1 MADPKWFDEDAYLAN
16 KLVQLQ
22 TIEPE
27 KGWTPDLLQAE
38 LAKYSATPY
47 QHFVAQGN
55 SENISPNS
63 YFNVAEYLKAK
74 ADQMNAMNDGQGYEG
89 KTDWTEAAVQA
100 EMAKYG
106 VSAWDHYNQV
116 GQYEGVNPSNALDT
130 SAYFEDKAE
139 LLNAAKWEGRT
150 DWTAADIQAIFKAA
164 GCSPLTDPDQNLA
177 SIPAVPAEEQV
188 STNYNPYTPST
199 PGTPG
204 ETYELTTAVD
214 TITGTVNDDTFNG
227 VASSLTKEATLNAG
241 DQLDGA
247 AGNDTL
253 NVTMNS
259 NFTGFTGDGKLV
271 NVESVNLTNAGTLA
285 RTFNAAN
292 ISGVETYTLNAETAA
307 INLSNLAA
315 AGITVNVK
323 DQASGATTIGF
334 TTDAVKGTS
343 DALTLGLKDVG
354 TVGEGS
360 AADKYVTPTVAGI
373 ENLTVKATGQNLVDL
388 SGVADAKSITVT
400 GAGTLDVNAVGS
412 KVTSF
417 DASAAT
423 GAVEA
428 DLGGSAALTAIKGG
442 AGDDAFA
449 VTKLAA
455 NATLEGGA
463 GDDTL
468 VLKGMSGT
476 LQPTMS
482 GFETV
487 QINGTNGATLTLS
500 AKNVQDLTGLELTG
514 VSTVTL
520 ANLDATDFTVTGL
533 GTGDATTTNA
543 TLTLAS
549 AVNNLTINT
558 EADEDKVE
566 AKTAEAVTL
575 NVTASAEA
583 ASATINVG
591 EYTATS
597 GTLTLS
603 KLSGDLQVNV
613 ASGLDKDGKETT
625 KFDGTVSANTAT
637 SLTVDADGTLGD
649 TTTTTAAAFNVA
661 KASSVTVDAANG
673 GAAKIQAAAATDVNI
688 TAGADMDLTDSDF
701 AKAETVTLTQN
712 AGALTG
718 GVAFDA
724 INTLTVSGEGTAEG
738 KASAITVG
746 NLDSATHGY
755 DINVTATGLA
765 GGFTFGAVKAGE
777 GDVTLDLTEVTGAVN
792 SGTVGGNNIT
802 VNAAQLG
809 TTNLGAI
816 TATGD
821 VTIDGMGIRGG
832 DATTAALDLGNISIA
847 KDHSATISFDGSSD
861 VTIGTIT
868 GTGTGTSVTLD
879 ASGYLGAIS
888 ATHDNAAVD
897 ATIGAITAETV
908 TIKGS
913 EIAANDFATAGHSIT
928 ADNLT
933 FTGGLGN
940 DKVNLTG
947 LTDATGQKA
956 ATINLNF
963 DSGSTGTD
971 TLTVTTND
979 GTGLTNITGT
989 VSENV
994 GLTFTLDAAST
1005 GIDISGLSYGDKST
1019 IDGSAATA
1027 AANITG
1033 GKGVDT
1039 IMAGKAGGTITGGK
1053 GADNITL
1060 GDGVDT
1066 VNVASGDSTTT
1077 AYDHITGFK
1086 ATTDGDILQLG
1097 STTAVWTGSAPEG
1110 WTVSSGVATYTVSGA
1125 TATLDE
1131 FISAFATSTTAGV
1144 VAFAVGTSA
1153 ATYATYVLNSDGT
1166 AGITDSD
1173 VLVELV
1179 GVTGVTA
1186 VSGTAGDNTIHIAA

>member
-1 MADPKWFDEDAYLAN
+1 M
-16 KLVQLQ
+16 
-22 TIEPE
+22 
-27 KGWTPDLLQAE
+27 
-38 LAKYSATPY
+38 
-47 QHFVAQGN
+47 
-55 SENISPNS
+55 
-63 YFNVAEYLKAK
+63 
-74 ADQMNAMNDGQGYEG
+74 
-89 KTDWTEAAVQA
+89 
-100 EMAKYG
+100 
-106 VSAWDHYNQV
+106 
-116 GQYEGVNPSNALDT
+116 
-130 SAYFEDKAE
+130 
-139 LLNAAKWEGRT
+139 
-150 DWTAADIQAIFKAA
+150 
-164 GCSPLTDPDQNLA
+164 
-177 SIPAVPAEEQV
+177 PAEEQV

-360 AADKYVTPTVAGI
+360 AADKYVTPTVTGI

-428 DLGGSAALTAIKGG
+428 DLDSSAALTAVKGG

-449 VTKLAA
+449 VAKLAA

-468 VLKGMSGT
+468 VLKDMSGT

-500 AKNVQDLTGLELTG
+500 AKNVQGLTGLELTG

-533 GTGDATTTNA
+533 GDGTGATVA
-543 TLTLAS
+543 SLTLAS

-575 NVTASAEA
+575 DVTASAEA

-625 KFDGTVSANTAT
+625 NFAGTVSADTAT
-637 SLTVDADGTLGD
+637 SLTVDADGTLG
-649 TTTTTAAAFNVA
+649 TAAAFNVA

-688 TAGADMDLTDSDF
+688 TAGAAMTLTNSDF

-712 AGALTG
+712 AGALTAAN
-718 GVAFDA
+718 VAFDA

-746 NLDSATHGY
+746 NLGSATHGY

-777 GDVTLDLTEVTGAVN
+777 GDVTLDLTEVTGNVN
-792 SGTVGGNNIT
+792 TTTAPTVDGNNIT

-809 TTNLGAI
+809 TTNLGDI

-821 VTIDGMGIRGG
+821 VTIDGMGILGG
-832 DATTAALDLGNISIA
+832 SAAIDALHLGNISIA
-847 KDHSATISFDGSSD
+847 KDHSAAISFDGSSD

-879 ASGYLGAIS
+879 ASGYLGAIT
-888 ATHDNAAVD
+888 AHVDAVD

-913 EIAANDFATAGHSIT
+913 EIAANDFATGGHSIT

-940 DKVNLTG
+940 DKVDLTG
-947 LTDATGQKA
+947 LTDATGTTTMNLSIDTGVGNDDDVTIT
-956 ATINLNF
+956 AT
-963 DSGSTGTD
+963 GATHMTGTIANAEE
-971 TLTVTTND
+971 VTITAGTAALD
-979 GTGLTNITGT
+979 MTGLTITG
-989 VSENV
+989 N
-994 GLTFTLDAAST
+994 
-1005 GIDISGLSYGDKST
+1005 
-1019 IDGSAATA
+1019 TA
-1027 AANITG
+1027 DDTTITG
-1033 GKGVDT
+1033 SDVIDT
-1039 IMAGKAGGTITGGK
+1039 LVAAVGGGTITGGK
-1053 GADNITL
+1053 EADNITL
-1060 GDGVDT
+1060 GADVDT
-1066 VNVASGDSTTT
+1066 VNVATAGDSTTT
-1077 AYDHITGFK
+1077 NYDHITGFA
-1086 ATTDGDILQLG
+1086 ATKTDGDILQLG

-1110 WTVSSGVATYTVSGA
+1110 WTVSNGVATFGSGA

-1144 VAFAVGTSA
+1144 VAFAVGSS
-1153 ATYATYVLNSDGT
+1153 ATYVLNSDGT
-1166 AGITDSD
+1166 TGITDSD

-1186 VSGTAGDNTIHIAA
+1186 VSETAGNNTIHIAA

>member
-360 AADKYVTPTVAGI
+360 AADKYVTPTVTGI

-428 DLGGSAALTAIKGG
+428 DLDSSAALTAVKGG

-449 VTKLAA
+449 VAKLAA

-468 VLKGMSGT
+468 VLKDMSGT

-487 QINGTNGATLTLS
+487 QINGTNGDTLTLS

-533 GTGDATTTNA
+533 GTGDATTTKA

-625 KFDGTVSANTAT
+625 KFDGTVSADTAT

-649 TTTTTAAAFNVA
+649 TTTAAAFNVA

-688 TAGADMDLTDSDF
+688 TAGAAMDLAGSDF

-712 AGALTG
+712 AGALIG

-724 INTLTVSGEGTAEG
+724 INTLTVSGGGTAEG
-738 KASAITVG
+738 KASAITVDQLG
-746 NLDSATHGY
+746 SDAHGY

-777 GDVTLDLTEVTGAVN
+777 GDVTLDLTEVTGNVN
-792 SGTVGGNNIT
+792 NTTTVGGNNIT

-809 TTNLGAI
+809 TTNLGDI

-821 VTIDGMGIRGG
+821 VTIDGMGILGG
-832 DATTAALDLGNISIA
+832 SAAIDALHLGDISIA

-861 VTIGTIT
+861 VTIGKIT

-879 ASGYLGAIS
+879 ASGYLGAIT
-888 ATHDNAAVD
+888 AHVDAVD
-897 ATIGAITAETV
+897 ATIGDITAETV

-913 EIAANDFATAGHSIT
+913 EIAANDFATVGHSIT

-940 DKVNLTG
+940 DKVDLTG
-947 LTDATGQKA
+947 LTDATGTTTTMNLSIDTGVGNDDDVTIT
-956 ATINLNF
+956 AT
-963 DSGSTGTD
+963 GATHMTGTIANAEEVAIIAGTAALD
-971 TLTVTTND
+971 M
-979 GTGLTNITGT
+979 TGLTITGNT
-989 VSENV
+989 ADDTTITGSDVIDTLVAAV
-994 GLTFTLDAAST
+994 G
-1005 GIDISGLSYGDKST
+1005 GGK
-1019 IDGSAATA
+1019 
-1027 AANITG
+1027 ITG
-1033 GKGVDT
+1033 GKE
-1039 IMAGKAGGTITGGK
+1039 
-1053 GADNITL
+1053 ADNITL
-1060 GDGVDT
+1060 GAGVDT
-1066 VNVASGDSTTT
+1066 VNVATAGDSTTT
-1077 AYDHITGFK
+1077 NYDHITGFA
-1086 ATTDGDILQLG
+1086 ATATGDILKLG
-1097 STTAVWTGSAPEG
+1097 STDIVTSFTG
-1110 WTVSSGVATYTVSGA
+1110 WTVNNGVAAKAGA
-1125 TATLDE
+1125 TLND
-1131 FISAFATSTTAGV
+1131 FINDFATSTTAGV
-1144 VAFAVGTSA
+1144 VAFEFDNN
-1153 ATYATYVLNSDGT
+1153 TYVLNSDGT

-1179 GVTGVTA
+1179 GVTDVTA
-1186 VSGTAGDNTIHIAA
+1186 VSGTAGGNTTIHIAA

>member
-22 TIEPE
+22 TIEPD
-27 KGWTPDLLQAE
+27 KGWTLDLLQAE

-89 KTDWTEAAVQA
+89 KTDWTEADVQA

-188 STNYNPYTPST
+188 TTSYNPYTPST

-271 NVESVNLTNAGTLA
+271 NVENVNLTNAGTLA

-360 AADKYVTPTVAGI
+360 AADKYVTPTVTGI

-423 GAVEA
+423 GSVEA
-428 DLGGSAALTAIKGG
+428 DLSGSAALTAIKGG

-463 GDDTL
+463 GDNTL
-468 VLKGMSGT
+468 VLKDMSGT

-487 QINGTNGATLTLS
+487 QINGTNSATLTLS

-514 VSTVTL
+514 TSNVTL

-533 GTGDATTTNA
+533 GDGAGTTNA
-543 TLTLAS
+543 SLTLAS

-566 AKTAEAVTL
+566 AKTAEAVKL
-575 NVTASAEA
+575 DVTASAEA

-591 EYTATS
+591 EYTTTS

-625 KFDGTVSANTAT
+625 SFAGTVSANTAT
-637 SLTVDADGTLGD
+637 SLTVDADGTL
-649 TTTTTAAAFNVA
+649 TNAAFNVA

-673 GAAKIQAAAATDVNI
+673 GAANIQAAAATDVNI
-688 TAGADMDLTDSDF
+688 TAGAAMDLTGSDF

-712 AGALTG
+712 AGALIG
-718 GVAFDA
+718 GVAFAA

-738 KASAITVG
+738 KESAITVG
-746 NLDSATHGY
+746 DLGSATHSY

-792 SGTVGGNNIT
+792 SGTVDGNNIT

-809 TTNLGAI
+809 TTKLGAI

-821 VTIDGMGIRGG
+821 VTIDGMGILG
-832 DATTAALDLGNISIA
+832 DSATAAALDLGDISIA

-861 VTIGTIT
+861 VTIGDI
-868 GTGTGTSVTLD
+868 TGTGTSVTLD
-879 ASGYLGAIS
+879 ASGYLGEINGS
-888 ATHDNAAVD
+888 TPGNAE
-897 ATIGAITAETV
+897 ATIGDITAETV

-913 EIAANDFATAGHSIT
+913 EIAANDFGTAGDIK

-933 FTGGLGN
+933 FTGGLGA

-947 LTDATGQKA
+947 LTDAATGTTTTMNLSIDTGVGADEVTITATGATHMTGTIANAETVTIAADTDAALDMTGLTITGNTA
-956 ATINLNF
+956 AT
-963 DSGSTGTD
+963 
-971 TLTVTTND
+971 
-979 GTGLTNITGT
+979 TNITG
-989 VSENV
+989 S
-994 GLTFTLDAAST
+994 S
-1005 GIDISGLSYGDKST
+1005 
-1019 IDGSAATA
+1019 
-1027 AANITG
+1027 
-1033 GKGVDT
+1033 GVDT
-1039 IMAGKAGGTITGGK
+1039 LVAAVGGGTITGGE
-1053 GADNITL
+1053 GDDNITL
-1060 GDGVDT
+1060 GAGVDT
-1066 VNVASGDSTTT
+1066 VVVASGDSTTT
-1077 AYDHITGFK
+1077 AYDHITGFAAM
-1086 ATTDGDILQLG
+1086 ATGGDILELG
-1097 STTAVWTGSAPEG
+1097 STAVWTTAPAG
-1110 WTVSSGVATYTVSGA
+1110 WAITNGVATKTGS
-1125 TATLDE
+1125 ATLTD
-1131 FISAFATSTTAGV
+1131 FISDFAESDTAGV
-1144 VAFAVGTSA
+1144 VAFAVDGN
-1153 ATYATYVLNSDGT
+1153 TYVLNSDGT
-1166 AGITDSD
+1166 ADTDDD

-1179 GVTGVTA
+1179 GVDNVTA
-1186 VSGTAGDNTIHIAA
+1186 VSTTAGDNTICIA

>member
-360 AADKYVTPTVAGI
+360 AADKYVTPTVTGI

-428 DLGGSAALTAIKGG
+428 DLDSSAALTAVKGG

-449 VTKLAA
+449 VAKLAA

-468 VLKGMSGT
+468 VLKDMSGT

-533 GTGDATTTNA
+533 GDGTGATVA
-543 TLTLAS
+543 SLTLAS

-575 NVTASAEA
+575 DVTASAEA

-625 KFDGTVSANTAT
+625 NFAGTVSADTAT
-637 SLTVDADGTLGD
+637 SLTVDADGTLG
-649 TTTTTAAAFNVA
+649 TAAAAAAFNVA

-688 TAGADMDLTDSDF
+688 TAGAAMDLTGSDF

-765 GGFTFGAVKAGE
+765 GGFTFGAVNAGE
-777 GDVTLDLTEVTGAVN
+777 GDVTLDLTEVTGNVN
-792 SGTVGGNNIT
+792 NTTTVGGNNIT

-809 TTNLGAI
+809 TTNLGDI

-821 VTIDGMGIRGG
+821 VTIDGMGILGG
-832 DATTAALDLGNISIA
+832 SAAIDALHLGDISIIA
-847 KDHSATISFDGSSD
+847 KDHSAAISFDGSSD

-888 ATHDNAAVD
+888 GAAHTPDVE
-897 ATIGAITAETV
+897 ATIGAIKAETV

-913 EIAANDFATAGHSIT
+913 EIAANSFETANNNDIT

-933 FTGGLGN
+933 FTGGLGA
-940 DKVNLTG
+940 DKVDLTG
-947 LTDATGQKA
+947 LTAAATGTTTMNLSIDTGVGADEVTITAKG
-956 ATINLNF
+956 ATHM
-963 DSGSTGTD
+963 TGTIANAE
-971 TLTVTTND
+971 TVTIAA
-979 GTGLTNITGT
+979 GTGAALDMTGLTITGNTADDTNITGS
-989 VSENV
+989 SE
-994 GLTFTLDAAST
+994 
-1005 GIDISGLSYGDKST
+1005 
-1019 IDGSAATA
+1019 
-1027 AANITG
+1027 
-1033 GKGVDT
+1033 VDT
-1039 IMAGKAGGTITGGK
+1039 LVAAVGGGTITGGK
-1053 GADNITL
+1053 EADNITL
-1060 GDGVDT
+1060 GAGVDT
-1066 VNVASGDSTTT
+1066 VNVATAGDSTTT
-1077 AYDHITGFK
+1077 NYDHITGF
-1086 ATTDGDILQLG
+1086 ATTATGDILQLG
-1097 STTAVWTGSAPEG
+1097 STSIATPAVTG
-1110 WTVSSGVATYTVSGA
+1110 WTVSNGVATIDSG
-1125 TATLDE
+1125 TATLTE
-1131 FISAFATSTTAGV
+1131 FISAFTTTTTGV
-1144 VAFAVGTSA
+1144 VAFEFDNN
-1153 ATYATYVLNSDGT
+1153 TYVLNSDGT

-1186 VSGTAGDNTIHIAA
+1186 VSTTAATNTIHIA

>member
-360 AADKYVTPTVAGI
+360 AADKYVTPTVTGI

-428 DLGGSAALTAIKGG
+428 DLDSSAALTAVKGG

-449 VTKLAA
+449 VAKLAA

-468 VLKGMSGT
+468 VLKDMSGT

-533 GTGDATTTNA
+533 GDGTGATVA
-543 TLTLAS
+543 SLTLAS

-575 NVTASAEA
+575 DVTASAEA

-625 KFDGTVSANTAT
+625 NFAGTVSADTAT
-637 SLTVDADGTLGD
+637 SLTVDADGTLG
-649 TTTTTAAAFNVA
+649 TAAAFNVA

-688 TAGADMDLTDSDF
+688 TAGAAMTLTNSDF

-712 AGALTG
+712 AGALTAAN
-718 GVAFDA
+718 VAFDA

-746 NLDSATHGY
+746 NLGSATHGY

-777 GDVTLDLTEVTGAVN
+777 GDVTLDLTEVTGNVN
-792 SGTVGGNNIT
+792 TPTTAPTVDGNNIT

-809 TTNLGAI
+809 TTNLGDI

-821 VTIDGMGIRGG
+821 VTIDGMGILGG
-832 DATTAALDLGNISIA
+832 SAAIDALHLGNISIA
-847 KDHSATISFDGSSD
+847 KDHSAAISFDGSSD

-879 ASGYLGAIS
+879 ASGYLGAIT
-888 ATHDNAAVD
+888 AHVDAVD

-913 EIAANDFATAGHSIT
+913 EIAANDFATVGHSIT

-940 DKVNLTG
+940 DKVDLTG
-947 LTDATGQKA
+947 LTDATGTTTTMNLSIDTGVGNDDDVTIT
-956 ATINLNF
+956 AT
-963 DSGSTGTD
+963 GATHMTGTIANAEE
-971 TLTVTTND
+971 VTITAGTAALD
-979 GTGLTNITGT
+979 MTGLTITGNT
-989 VSENV
+989 ADDTTITGSDVIDTLVAAV
-994 GLTFTLDAAST
+994 G
-1005 GIDISGLSYGDKST
+1005 GGK
-1019 IDGSAATA
+1019 
-1027 AANITG
+1027 ITG
-1033 GKGVDT
+1033 GKE
-1039 IMAGKAGGTITGGK
+1039 
-1053 GADNITL
+1053 ADNITL
-1060 GDGVDT
+1060 GAGVDT
-1066 VNVASGDSTTT
+1066 VNVATAGDSTTT
-1077 AYDHITGFK
+1077 NYDHITGFA
-1086 ATTDGDILQLG
+1086 ATATGDILKLG
-1097 STTAVWTGSAPEG
+1097 STSIAASVTG
-1110 WTVSSGVATYTVSGA
+1110 WTVNNGVAAKAGA
-1125 TATLDE
+1125 TLND
-1131 FISAFATSTTAGV
+1131 FINDFATSTTAGV
-1144 VAFAVGTSA
+1144 VAFEFDNN
-1153 ATYATYVLNSDGT
+1153 TYVLNSDGT

-1179 GVTGVTA
+1179 GVTDVTA

>member
-360 AADKYVTPTVAGI
+360 AADKYVTPTVTGI

-428 DLGGSAALTAIKGG
+428 DLDSSAALTAVKGG

-449 VTKLAA
+449 VAKLAA

-468 VLKGMSGT
+468 VLKDMSGT

-625 KFDGTVSANTAT
+625 NFAGTVSADTAT
-637 SLTVDADGTLGD
+637 SLTVDADGTLG
-649 TTTTTAAAFNVA
+649 TAAAFNVA

-688 TAGADMDLTDSDF
+688 TAGATMDLAGSDF

-712 AGALTG
+712 AGALTAASF
-718 GVAFDA
+718 AFAA

-746 NLDSATHGY
+746 SLGSAHGY

-765 GGFTFGAVKAGE
+765 GGFTFGAVNAGE
-777 GDVTLDLTEVTGAVN
+777 GDVTLDLTEVTGNVKTTTTTT
-792 SGTVGGNNIT
+792 TVGGNNIT

-809 TTNLGAI
+809 TTNLGDI

-821 VTIDGMGIRGG
+821 VTIDGMGILGG
-832 DATTAALDLGNISIA
+832 SAAIDALHLGNISIA
-847 KDHSATISFDGSSD
+847 KDHSAAISFDGSSD

-879 ASGYLGAIS
+879 ASGYLGAINGGIV
-888 ATHDNAAVD
+888 TNAE

-913 EIAANDFATAGHSIT
+913 EIAANDFGTAAGIT

-933 FTGGLGN
+933 FTGGL
-940 DKVNLTG
+940 DDDTVDLTG
-947 LTDATGQKA
+947 LTNATPTQA

-971 TLTVTTND
+971 TLKVTTSNSA
-979 GTGLTNITGT
+979 GLTNITGT

-994 GLTFTLDAAST
+994 GLTFALANAST
-1005 GIDISGLSYGDKST
+1005 GIDISGLSYGATSI
-1019 IDGSAATA
+1019 IDGTAATA
-1027 AANITG
+1027 AATITG

-1039 IMAGKAGGTITGGK
+1039 ITAGDNGGTITGGK
-1053 GADNITL
+1053 EADNITL
-1060 GDGVDT
+1060 GAGVDT
-1066 VNVASGDSTTT
+1066 VNVATAGDSTTT
-1077 AYDHITGFK
+1077 NYDHITDFE
-1086 ATTDGDILQLG
+1086 ATATGDILKLG
-1097 STTAVWTGSAPEG
+1097 STSIATSVTG
-1110 WTVSSGVATYTVSGA
+1110 WTVNNGVAAKVGA
-1125 TATLDE
+1125 TLND
-1131 FISAFATSTTAGV
+1131 FINDFATSTTAGV
-1144 VAFAVGTSA
+1144 VAFEFDNN
-1153 ATYATYVLNSDGT
+1153 TYVLNSDGT
-1166 AGITDSD
+1166 EGTTDD

-1179 GVTGVTA
+1179 GVTNVTA
-1186 VSGTAGDNTIHIAA
+1186 VSTTAAVDTIHIAA

>member
-360 AADKYVTPTVAGI
+360 AADKYVTPTVTGI

-423 GAVEA
+423 GSVEA

-487 QINGTNGATLTLS
+487 QINGTTGATLTLS

-514 VSTVTL
+514 MSNVTL

-533 GTGDATTTNA
+533 GDGDGTTNA
-543 TLTLAS
+543 FLTLAS

-566 AKTAEAVTL
+566 AKTAEAVKL

-591 EYTATS
+591 EYTTTS

-625 KFDGTVSANTAT
+625 SFDGTVSANTAT
-637 SLTVDADGTLGD
+637 SLTVDADGTLGA
-649 TTTTTAAAFNVA
+649 AAAFNVA
-661 KASSVTVDAANG
+661 KATSVTVDAANG
-673 GAAKIQAAAATDVNI
+673 GTASIQAAAAKDVNI
-688 TAGADMDLTDSDF
+688 TAGATMALTDSDF

-724 INTLTVSGEGTAEG
+724 INTLTVSGEGTAED

-746 NLDSATHGY
+746 QLGSDAHGY

-765 GGFTFGAVKAGE
+765 GGFTFGAVNAGE
-777 GDVTLDLTEVTGAVN
+777 GDVTLDLTEVTGNVKN
-792 SGTVGGNNIT
+792 TTTVDGNNIT

-809 TTNLGAI
+809 TTTLGDI

-821 VTIDGMGIRGG
+821 VTIDGMGILGG
-832 DATTAALDLGNISIA
+832 DATTAALDLGDISIA
-847 KDHSATISFDGSSD
+847 KDHSAAISFDGSSD
-861 VTIGTIT
+861 VTIGTI
-868 GTGTGTSVTLD
+868 GTGTSTDTAGTSVTLD

-888 ATHDNAAVD
+888 ATHIDDAVD

-913 EIAANDFATAGHSIT
+913 EIAANDFGTTGDIT

-933 FTGGLGN
+933 FTGGLGA
-940 DKVNLTG
+940 DKVDLTG
-947 LTDATGQKA
+947 LTNATPTQA

-971 TLTVTTND
+971 TLKVTTSNSA
-979 GTGLTNITGT
+979 GLTNITGT

-994 GLTFTLDAAST
+994 GLTFALADAST
-1005 GIDISGLSYGDKST
+1005 GIDISGLSYGATSI
-1019 IDGSAATA
+1019 IDGTDATA
-1027 AANITG
+1027 AATITG

-1039 IMAGKAGGTITGGK
+1039 ITVSANGGTITGGK
-1053 GADNITL
+1053 GADDITL
-1060 GDGVDT
+1060 GAGVDT
-1066 VNVASGDSTTT
+1066 VVVASGDSTTT
-1077 AYDHITGFK
+1077 AYDHIRDFS
-1086 ATTDGDILQLG
+1086 ATATSGDILKLG
-1097 STTAVWTGSAPEG
+1097 STDIVTSFTDWTIAD
-1110 WTVSSGVATYTVSGA
+1110 GVATKTDGA
-1125 TATLDE
+1125 TTLND
-1131 FISAFATSTTAGV
+1131 FINDFATSTTAGV
-1144 VAFAVGTSA
+1144 VAFEFEGS
-1153 ATYATYVLNSDGT
+1153 TYVLNSDGT
-1166 AGITDSD
+1166 AETDND

-1179 GVTGVTA
+1179 DVTGVKA
-1186 VSGTAGDNTIHIAA
+1186 VGIAPAADDTICIA

>member
-271 NVESVNLTNAGTLA
+271 NVESVNLTNAGTWA

-360 AADKYVTPTVAGI
+360 AADKYVTPTVTGI

-428 DLGGSAALTAIKGG
+428 DLDSSAALTAVKGG

-449 VTKLAA
+449 VAKLAA

-468 VLKGMSGT
+468 VLKNMSGT

-487 QINGTNGATLTLS
+487 QINGTNGDTLTLS

-533 GTGDATTTNA
+533 GTGDATTTKA

-597 GTLTLS
+597 GTLILS

-625 KFDGTVSANTAT
+625 NFAGTVSADTAT
-637 SLTVDADGTLGD
+637 SLTVDADGTLG
-649 TTTTTAAAFNVA
+649 TAAAFNVA

-688 TAGADMDLTDSDF
+688 TAGAVMSLTGSDF

-712 AGALTG
+712 AGALTAAN
-718 GVAFDA
+718 VAFDA

-746 NLDSATHGY
+746 QLGSDAHGY

-777 GDVTLDLTEVTGAVN
+777 GDVTLDLTEVTGNVN
-792 SGTVGGNNIT
+792 TTTVGGNNIT

-809 TTNLGAI
+809 TTTLNDI

-821 VTIDGMGIRGG
+821 VTIDGMGILGG
-832 DATTAALDLGNISIA
+832 SATAAALTLGNIAIA

-861 VTIGTIT
+861 VTIGDITIT

-879 ASGYLGAIS
+879 ASGYLGAINGS
-888 ATHDNAAVD
+888 TPANAEA
-897 ATIGAITAETV
+897 AIGAITAETV

-913 EIAANDFATAGHSIT
+913 EIAANDFGTNNIT

-933 FTGGLGN
+933 FTGGLGA
-940 DKVNLTG
+940 DKVALTG
-947 LTDATGQKA
+947 LTAAATGTTTMNLSIDTGVGADEVTITANDATHMTGTIANAETVTIAA
-956 ATINLNF
+956 ATDAAL
-963 DSGSTGTD
+963 DM
-971 TLTVTTND
+971 
-979 GTGLTNITGT
+979 TGLTITGNTAANTNITGSSVVDT
-989 VSENV
+989 LVAAV
-994 GLTFTLDAAST
+994 GG
-1005 GIDISGLSYGDKST
+1005 GI
-1019 IDGSAATA
+1019 
-1027 AANITG
+1027 ITG
-1033 GKGVDT
+1033 GE
-1039 IMAGKAGGTITGGK
+1039 

-1060 GDGVDT
+1060 GAGVDT
-1066 VNVASGDSTTT
+1066 VVVASGDSTTT
-1077 AYDHITGFK
+1077 AYDHIAAFEAK
-1086 ATTDGDILQLG
+1086 EAGDILKLG
-1097 STTAVWTGSAPEG
+1097 STTVWTAAPTG
-1110 WTVSSGVATYTVSGA
+1110 WTINNGVATNAS
-1125 TATLDE
+1125 ATLGD
-1131 FISAFATSTTAGV
+1131 FISDFAGSTTAGV
-1144 VAFAVGTSA
+1144 VAFAVGGN
-1153 ATYATYVLNSDGT
+1153 TYVLNSDSTTG
-1166 AGITDSD
+1166 TDSD

-1186 VSGTAGDNTIHIAA
+1186 VSTAAAANTICIA

>member
-360 AADKYVTPTVAGI
+360 AADKYVTPTVTGI

-428 DLGGSAALTAIKGG
+428 DLDSSAALTAVKGG

-449 VTKLAA
+449 VAKLAA

-468 VLKGMSGT
+468 VLKDMSGT

-533 GTGDATTTNA
+533 GDGTGATVA
-543 TLTLAS
+543 SLTLAS

-625 KFDGTVSANTAT
+625 KFDGTVSADTAT
-637 SLTVDADGTLGD
+637 SLTVDADGTLG
-649 TTTTTAAAFNVA
+649 TAAFNVA

-688 TAGADMDLTDSDF
+688 TAGAAMNLAGSDF

-712 AGALTG
+712 AGALIG
-718 GVAFDA
+718 GVAFYA

-738 KASAITVG
+738 KASAITVDQLG
-746 NLDSATHGY
+746 SDAHGY

-777 GDVTLDLTEVTGAVN
+777 GDVTLDLTEVTGNVN
-792 SGTVGGNNIT
+792 NTTTVGGNNIT

-809 TTNLGAI
+809 TTNLGDI

-821 VTIDGMGIRGG
+821 VTIDGMGILGG
-832 DATTAALDLGNISIA
+832 SATIDALHLKDISIA

-861 VTIGTIT
+861 VTIGKIT

-888 ATHDNAAVD
+888 SGSHNADVD
-897 ATIGAITAETV
+897 ATIDAITAETV

-913 EIAANDFATAGHSIT
+913 EIEANVFTTSSAIT

-933 FTGGLGN
+933 FTGGLGD

-994 GLTFTLDAAST
+994 GLTFKLDAAST

-1039 IMAGKAGGTITGGK
+1039 ITAGTMGGTITGGK
-1053 GADNITL
+1053 EADNITL
-1060 GDGVDT
+1060 GAGVDT
-1066 VNVASGDSTTT
+1066 VNVATAGDSTTT
-1077 AYDHITGFK
+1077 NYDHITGFA
-1086 ATTDGDILQLG
+1086 ATATGGDILKLG
-1097 STTAVWTGSAPEG
+1097 STSIAASVTDWVVSTG
-1110 WTVSSGVATYTVSGA
+1110 GVATKAGA
-1125 TATLDE
+1125 TLND
-1131 FISAFATSTTAGV
+1131 FINDFATSTTAGV
-1144 VAFAVGTSA
+1144 VAFAVGGN
-1153 ATYATYVLNSDGT
+1153 TYVLNSDGT
-1166 AGITDSD
+1166 EGTTDD
-1173 VLVELV
+1173 VLVELM

>member
-1 MADPKWFDEDAYLAN
+1 MYDQSHIRNFSIIAHIDHGKSTLADRLLELCDAVPEREMEN
-16 KLVQLQ
+16 QLLDNMDLERERGI
-22 TIEPE
+22 TI
-27 KGWTPDLLQAE
+27 KARAVRLL
-38 LAKYSATPY
+38 Y
-47 QHFVAQGN
+47 
-55 SENISPNS
+55 
-63 YFNVAEYLKAK
+63 K
-74 ADQMNAMNDGQGYEG
+74 ADD
-89 KTDWTEAAVQA
+89 
-100 EMAKYG
+100 
-106 VSAWDHYNQV
+106 
-116 GQYEGVNPSNALDT
+116 
-130 SAYFEDKAE
+130 
-139 LLNAAKWEGRT
+139 
-150 DWTAADIQAIFKAA
+150 
-164 GCSPLTDPDQNLA
+164 
-177 SIPAVPAEEQV
+177 
-188 STNYNPYTPST
+188 
-199 PGTPG
+199 G

-271 NVESVNLTNAGTLA
+271 NVESVNLTNAGTWA

-360 AADKYVTPTVAGI
+360 AADKYVTPTVTGI

-428 DLGGSAALTAIKGG
+428 DLDSSAALTAVKGG

-449 VTKLAA
+449 VAKLAA

-468 VLKGMSGT
+468 VLKNMSGT

-487 QINGTNGATLTLS
+487 QINGTNGDTLTLS

-533 GTGDATTTNA
+533 GTGDATTKA

-613 ASGLDKDGKETT
+613 ASGLDKDGERQYCHVP
-625 KFDGTVSANTAT
+625 DRGR
-637 SLTVDADGTLGD
+637 GRH
-649 TTTTTAAAFNVA
+649 
-661 KASSVTVDAANG
+661 
-673 GAAKIQAAAATDVNI
+673 
-688 TAGADMDLTDSDF
+688 AG
-701 AKAETVTLTQN
+701 
-712 AGALTG
+712 
-718 GVAFDA
+718 
-724 INTLTVSGEGTAEG
+724 
-738 KASAITVG
+738 
-746 NLDSATHGY
+746 
-755 DINVTATGLA
+755 
-765 GGFTFGAVKAGE
+765 
-777 GDVTLDLTEVTGAVN
+777 
-792 SGTVGGNNIT
+792 
-802 VNAAQLG
+802 
-809 TTNLGAI
+809 
-816 TATGD
+816 
-821 VTIDGMGIRGG
+821 
-832 DATTAALDLGNISIA
+832 
-847 KDHSATISFDGSSD
+847 
-861 VTIGTIT
+861 
-868 GTGTGTSVTLD
+868 
-879 ASGYLGAIS
+879 
-888 ATHDNAAVD
+888 
-897 ATIGAITAETV
+897 
-908 TIKGS
+908 
-913 EIAANDFATAGHSIT
+913 
-928 ADNLT
+928 
-933 FTGGLGN
+933 
-940 DKVNLTG
+940 
-947 LTDATGQKA
+947 
-956 ATINLNF
+956 
-963 DSGSTGTD
+963 
-971 TLTVTTND
+971 
-979 GTGLTNITGT
+979 
-989 VSENV
+989 
-994 GLTFTLDAAST
+994 
-1005 GIDISGLSYGDKST
+1005 
-1019 IDGSAATA
+1019 
-1027 AANITG
+1027 
-1033 GKGVDT
+1033 
-1039 IMAGKAGGTITGGK
+1039 
-1053 GADNITL
+1053 
-1060 GDGVDT
+1060 
-1066 VNVASGDSTTT
+1066 
-1077 AYDHITGFK
+1077 
-1086 ATTDGDILQLG
+1086 
-1097 STTAVWTGSAPEG
+1097 
-1110 WTVSSGVATYTVSGA
+1110 
-1125 TATLDE
+1125 
-1131 FISAFATSTTAGV
+1131 
-1144 VAFAVGTSA
+1144 
-1153 ATYATYVLNSDGT
+1153 
-1166 AGITDSD
+1166 
-1173 VLVELV
+1173 
-1179 GVTGVTA
+1179 
-1186 VSGTAGDNTIHIAA
+1186 

>member
-360 AADKYVTPTVAGI
+360 AADKYVTPTVTGI

-428 DLGGSAALTAIKGG
+428 DLDSSAALTAVKGG

-449 VTKLAA
+449 VAKLAA

-468 VLKGMSGT
+468 VLKDMSGT

-487 QINGTNGATLTLS
+487 QINGTNGDTLTLS

-533 GTGDATTTNA
+533 GTGDATTTKA

-625 KFDGTVSANTAT
+625 KFDGTVSADTAT

-649 TTTTTAAAFNVA
+649 TTTAAAFNVA

-688 TAGADMDLTDSDF
+688 TAGAAMDLAGSDF

-712 AGALTG
+712 AGALIG

-724 INTLTVSGEGTAEG
+724 INTLTVSGGGTAEG
-738 KASAITVG
+738 KASAITVDQLG
-746 NLDSATHGY
+746 SDAHGY

-777 GDVTLDLTEVTGAVN
+777 GDVTLDLTEVTGNVN
-792 SGTVGGNNIT
+792 NTTTVGGNNIT

-809 TTNLGAI
+809 TTNLGDI

-821 VTIDGMGIRGG
+821 VTIDGMGILGG
-832 DATTAALDLGNISIA
+832 SAAIDALHLGDISIA

-861 VTIGTIT
+861 VTIGKIT

-888 ATHDNAAVD
+888 DSHNADVD

-913 EIAANDFATAGHSIT
+913 EIEANVFTTSAIT

-933 FTGGLGN
+933 FTGGLGK
-940 DKVNLTG
+940 DTVDLKG
-947 LTDATGQKA
+947 LTTATEQKA

-994 GLTFTLDAAST
+994 GLTFKLDAAST

-1039 IMAGKAGGTITGGK
+1039 ITAGAKGGTITGGL

-1060 GDGVDT
+1060 GADVVDT
-1066 VNVASGDSTTT
+1066 VNVATAGDSTTT
-1077 AYDHITGFK
+1077 NYDHITAFEAKK
-1086 ATTDGDILQLG
+1086 AGDILQLG
-1097 STTAVWTGSAPEG
+1097 STDIVTSFTG
-1110 WTVSSGVATYTVSGA
+1110 WTVKDGVAAKTD
-1125 TATLDE
+1125 ATLND
-1131 FISAFATSTTAGV
+1131 FINDFATSTTAGV
-1144 VAFAVGTSA
+1144 VAFEFDKN
-1153 ATYATYVLNSDGT
+1153 TYVLNSDGT

-1186 VSGTAGDNTIHIAA
+1186 VSGTAGDDTIHIAA

>member
-188 STNYNPYTPST
+188 SNNYNPYTPST
-199 PGTPG
+199 PRTPG

-360 AADKYVTPTVAGI
+360 AADKYVTPTVTGI

-428 DLGGSAALTAIKGG
+428 DLDSSAALTAVKGG

-449 VTKLAA
+449 VAKLAA

-468 VLKGMSGT
+468 VLKDMSGT

-533 GTGDATTTNA
+533 GTGDATTTSA

-625 KFDGTVSANTAT
+625 KFDGTVSADTAT
-637 SLTVDADGTLGD
+637 SLTVDADGTLG
-649 TTTTTAAAFNVA
+649 TAAAFNVA

-688 TAGADMDLTDSDF
+688 TAGAAMTLTNSDF

-746 NLDSATHGY
+746 NLGSATHGY

-765 GGFTFGAVKAGE
+765 GGFTFGAVNAGE
-777 GDVTLDLTEVTGAVN
+777 GDVTLDLTEVTGNVN
-792 SGTVGGNNIT
+792 TTTVGGNNIT

-821 VTIDGMGIRGG
+821 VTIDGMGILGG
-832 DATTAALDLGNISIA
+832 DATTAALDLGDISIA

-861 VTIGTIT
+861 VTIGKITGT

-888 ATHDNAAVD
+888 ATHIDDAVD

-913 EIAANDFATAGHSIT
+913 EIAANDFTIT

-933 FTGGLGN
+933 FTGGLGD
-940 DKVNLTG
+940 DKVNLKG
-947 LTDATGQKA
+947 LTDATGTTTTMNLSIDTGVGNDDDVTIT
-956 ATINLNF
+956 AT
-963 DSGSTGTD
+963 GATHMTGTIANAEE
-971 TLTVTTND
+971 VTITAGTAALD
-979 GTGLTNITGT
+979 MTGLTITGNT
-989 VSENV
+989 ADDTTITGSSAVDTLVAAV
-994 GLTFTLDAAST
+994 G
-1005 GIDISGLSYGDKST
+1005 GGK
-1019 IDGSAATA
+1019 
-1027 AANITG
+1027 ITG
-1033 GKGVDT
+1033 G
-1039 IMAGKAGGTITGGK
+1039 AGD
-1053 GADNITL
+1053 DNITL
-1060 GDGVDT
+1060 GAGVDT
-1066 VNVASGDSTTT
+1066 VKVGPEATSGVDIIQNFTSGTDKLGFSDLKGTATFTTT
-1077 AYDHITGFK
+1077 AVIV
-1086 ATTDGDILQLG
+1086 
-1097 STTAVWTGSAPEG
+1097 TTATNLDAAKALA
-1110 WTVSSGVATYTVSGA
+1110 VAGDGATNSIISWFQFDGNTYVVADSTADGTYTEDTDA
-1125 TATLDE
+1125 T
-1131 FISAFATSTTAGV
+1131 V
-1144 VAFAVGTSA
+1144 K
-1153 ATYATYVLNSDGT
+1153 
-1166 AGITDSD
+1166 
-1173 VLVELV
+1173 LV
-1179 GVTGVTA
+1179 GLIDLSSCEVADFTA
-1186 VSGTAGDNTIHIAA
+1186 A

>member
-343 DALTLGLKDVG
+343 DSLTLGLKDVG

-360 AADKYVTPTVAGI
+360 AADKYVTPTVTGI

-428 DLGGSAALTAIKGG
+428 DLDSSAALTAVKGG

-449 VTKLAA
+449 VAKLAA

-468 VLKGMSGT
+468 VLKDMSGT

-487 QINGTNGATLTLS
+487 QINGTNGDTLTLS

-533 GTGDATTTNA
+533 GTGDATTTKA

-625 KFDGTVSANTAT
+625 KFDGTVSADTAT

-649 TTTTTAAAFNVA
+649 TTTAAAFNVA

-688 TAGADMDLTDSDF
+688 TAGAAMDLAGSDF

-712 AGALTG
+712 AGALIG

-724 INTLTVSGEGTAEG
+724 INTLTVSGGGTAEG
-738 KASAITVG
+738 KASAITVDQLG
-746 NLDSATHGY
+746 SDAHGY

-777 GDVTLDLTEVTGAVN
+777 GDVTLDLTEVTGNVN
-792 SGTVGGNNIT
+792 NTTTVGGNNIT

-809 TTNLGAI
+809 TTNLGDI

-821 VTIDGMGIRGG
+821 VTIDGMGILGG
-832 DATTAALDLGNISIA
+832 SAAIDALHLGDISIA

-861 VTIGTIT
+861 VTIGKIT

-879 ASGYLGAIS
+879 ASGYLGAIT
-888 ATHDNAAVD
+888 AHVDAVD
-897 ATIGAITAETV
+897 ATIGDITAETV

-913 EIAANDFATAGHSIT
+913 EIAANDFATVGHSIT

-940 DKVNLTG
+940 DKVDLTG
-947 LTDATGQKA
+947 LTDATGTTTTMNLSIDTGVGNDDDVTIT
-956 ATINLNF
+956 AT
-963 DSGSTGTD
+963 GATHMTGTIANAEEVAIIAGTAALD
-971 TLTVTTND
+971 M
-979 GTGLTNITGT
+979 TGLTITGNT
-989 VSENV
+989 ADDTTITGSDVIDTLVAAV
-994 GLTFTLDAAST
+994 G
-1005 GIDISGLSYGDKST
+1005 GGK
-1019 IDGSAATA
+1019 
-1027 AANITG
+1027 ITG
-1033 GKGVDT
+1033 GKE
-1039 IMAGKAGGTITGGK
+1039 
-1053 GADNITL
+1053 ADNITL
-1060 GDGVDT
+1060 GAGVDT
-1066 VNVASGDSTTT
+1066 VNVATAGDSTTT
-1077 AYDHITGFK
+1077 NYDHITGFA
-1086 ATTDGDILQLG
+1086 ATATGDILKLG
-1097 STTAVWTGSAPEG
+1097 STDIVTSFTG
-1110 WTVSSGVATYTVSGA
+1110 WTVNNGVAAKAGA
-1125 TATLDE
+1125 TLND
-1131 FISAFATSTTAGV
+1131 FINDFATSTTAGV
-1144 VAFAVGTSA
+1144 VAFEFDNN
-1153 ATYATYVLNSDGT
+1153 TYVLNSDGT

-1179 GVTGVTA
+1179 GVTDVTA
-1186 VSGTAGDNTIHIAA
+1186 VSGTAGGNTTIHIAA

>member
-360 AADKYVTPTVAGI
+360 AADKYVTPTVTGI

-428 DLGGSAALTAIKGG
+428 DLDSSAALTAVKGG

-449 VTKLAA
+449 VAKLAA

-468 VLKGMSGT
+468 VLKNMSGT

-487 QINGTNGATLTLS
+487 QINGTNGDTLTLS

-533 GTGDATTTNA
+533 GTGDATTTKA

-625 KFDGTVSANTAT
+625 NFAGTVSADTAT

-649 TTTTTAAAFNVA
+649 TTTTAAAFNVA

-688 TAGADMDLTDSDF
+688 TAGAAMDLTGSGF

-738 KASAITVG
+738 KASAIIVG

-765 GGFTFGAVKAGE
+765 GGFTFGAVNAGE
-777 GDVTLDLTEVTGAVN
+777 GDVTLDLTEVTGNVN
-792 SGTVGGNNIT
+792 NTTTVGGNNIT

-809 TTNLGAI
+809 TTTLGDI

-821 VTIDGMGIRGG
+821 VTIDGMGILGG
-832 DATTAALDLGNISIA
+832 SATAAALDLGDIAIA

-861 VTIGTIT
+861 VMIGDIT

-879 ASGYLGAIS
+879 ASGYLGAINGGT
-888 ATHDNAAVD
+888 AGNAE

-913 EIAANDFATAGHSIT
+913 EIAANDFGTAGDIT

-933 FTGGLGN
+933 FTGGLGA

-947 LTDATGQKA
+947 LTDAA
-956 ATINLNF
+956 
-963 DSGSTGTD
+963 TGTTTMNLSID
-971 TLTVTTND
+971 TGVGDEDVVSIMANGATHMTGTIANAEEVTITAGTAALD
-979 GTGLTNITGT
+979 MTGLTITGNT
-989 VSENV
+989 ADDTTITGSSAVDTLVAAV
-994 GLTFTLDAAST
+994 G
-1005 GIDISGLSYGDKST
+1005 GGK
-1019 IDGSAATA
+1019 
-1027 AANITG
+1027 ITG
-1033 GKGVDT
+1033 G
-1039 IMAGKAGGTITGGK
+1039 AGD
-1053 GADNITL
+1053 DNITL
-1060 GDGVDT
+1060 GAGVDT
-1066 VNVASGDSTTT
+1066 VKVGPEATSGVDIIQNFTSGTDKLGFSDLKGTATFTTT
-1077 AYDHITGFK
+1077 AVIVTTATNLDAAK
-1086 ATTDGDILQLG
+1086 ALAVAGDGATNSIISWFQFDGNTYVVADSTDG
-1097 STTAVWTGSAPEG
+1097 S
-1110 WTVSSGVATYTVSGA
+1110 TYTEA
-1125 TATLDE
+1125 TDAT
-1131 FISAFATSTTAGV
+1131 V
-1144 VAFAVGTSA
+1144 K
-1153 ATYATYVLNSDGT
+1153 
-1166 AGITDSD
+1166 
-1173 VLVELV
+1173 LV
-1179 GVTGVTA
+1179 GLIDLSSCTA
-1186 VSGTAGDNTIHIAA
+1186 ADFTA

>member
-360 AADKYVTPTVAGI
+360 AADKYVTPTVTGI

-428 DLGGSAALTAIKGG
+428 DLDSSAALTAVKGG

-449 VTKLAA
+449 VAKLAA

-468 VLKGMSGT
+468 VLKNMSGT

-487 QINGTNGATLTLS
+487 QINGTNGDTLTLS

-533 GTGDATTTNA
+533 GTGDATTTKA

-625 KFDGTVSANTAT
+625 KFDGTVSADTAT

-649 TTTTTAAAFNVA
+649 TTTTAAAAFNVA

-673 GAAKIQAAAATDVNI
+673 GAAKIRAAAAKDVNI
-688 TAGADMDLTDSDF
+688 TAGAAMDLAGSDF

-718 GVAFDA
+718 GVAFYA

-738 KASAITVG
+738 KASAIAVAQLG
-746 NLDSATHGY
+746 SDAHGY

-777 GDVTLDLTEVTGAVN
+777 GDVTLDLTEVTGNVN
-792 SGTVGGNNIT
+792 NTTTVGGNNIT

-821 VTIDGMGIRGG
+821 VTIDGMGILGG
-832 DATTAALDLGNISIA
+832 DATTAALDLDDISIA

-861 VTIGTIT
+861 VTIGKITGT

-888 ATHDNAAVD
+888 GAAHTPDVE
-897 ATIGAITAETV
+897 ATIGAIKAETV

-913 EIAANDFATAGHSIT
+913 EIAANSFETANNNDIT

-940 DKVNLTG
+940 DKVDLTG
-947 LTDATGQKA
+947 LTDATGTTTTMNLSIDTGVGNDDDVTIKA
-956 ATINLNF
+956 TGATHM
-963 DSGSTGTD
+963 TGTIANAEE
-971 TLTVTTND
+971 VTITAGTAALD
-979 GTGLTNITGT
+979 MTGLTITGNT
-989 VSENV
+989 ADDTNIAGSSE
-994 GLTFTLDAAST
+994 
-1005 GIDISGLSYGDKST
+1005 
-1019 IDGSAATA
+1019 
-1027 AANITG
+1027 
-1033 GKGVDT
+1033 VDT
-1039 IMAGKAGGTITGGK
+1039 LVAAVGGGTITGGK
-1053 GADNITL
+1053 EADNITL
-1060 GDGVDT
+1060 GAGVDT
-1066 VNVASGDSTTT
+1066 VNVATAGDSTTT
-1077 AYDHITGFK
+1077 NYDHITGF
-1086 ATTDGDILQLG
+1086 ATTATGDILQLG
-1097 STTAVWTGSAPEG
+1097 STTIATPVTG
-1110 WTVSSGVATYTVSGA
+1110 WTVSNGVATIDSD
-1125 TATLDE
+1125 TATLTE
-1131 FISAFATSTTAGV
+1131 FISAFTTTTTTGV
-1144 VAFAVGTSA
+1144 VAFEFDNN
-1153 ATYATYVLNSDGT
+1153 TYVLNSDGT

-1186 VSGTAGDNTIHIAA
+1186 VSTTAATNTIHIA

>member
-1 MADPKWFDEDAYLAN
+1 M
-16 KLVQLQ
+16 
-22 TIEPE
+22 
-27 KGWTPDLLQAE
+27 
-38 LAKYSATPY
+38 
-47 QHFVAQGN
+47 
-55 SENISPNS
+55 
-63 YFNVAEYLKAK
+63 
-74 ADQMNAMNDGQGYEG
+74 
-89 KTDWTEAAVQA
+89 
-100 EMAKYG
+100 
-106 VSAWDHYNQV
+106 
-116 GQYEGVNPSNALDT
+116 
-130 SAYFEDKAE
+130 
-139 LLNAAKWEGRT
+139 
-150 DWTAADIQAIFKAA
+150 
-164 GCSPLTDPDQNLA
+164 
-177 SIPAVPAEEQV
+177 
-188 STNYNPYTPST
+188 
-199 PGTPG
+199 
-204 ETYELTTAVD
+204 
-214 TITGTVNDDTFNG
+214 
-227 VASSLTKEATLNAG
+227 
-241 DQLDGA
+241 
-247 AGNDTL
+247 
-253 NVTMNS
+253 
-259 NFTGFTGDGKLV
+259 
-271 NVESVNLTNAGTLA
+271 
-285 RTFNAAN
+285 
-292 ISGVETYTLNAETAA
+292 
-307 INLSNLAA
+307 
-315 AGITVNVK
+315 
-323 DQASGATTIGF
+323 
-334 TTDAVKGTS
+334 KGTS

-360 AADKYVTPTVAGI
+360 AADKYVTPTVTGI

-428 DLGGSAALTAIKGG
+428 DLDSSAALTAVKGG

-449 VTKLAA
+449 VAKLAA

-468 VLKGMSGT
+468 VLKDMSGT

-487 QINGTNGATLTLS
+487 QINGTNGDTLTLS

-533 GTGDATTTNA
+533 GDGTGATVA
-543 TLTLAS
+543 SLTLAS

-566 AKTAEAVTL
+566 AKTAEDVIL

-591 EYTATS
+591 EYTTTS

-637 SLTVDADGTLGD
+637 SLTVDADGTLD
-649 TTTTTAAAFNVA
+649 TAAFNVA

-688 TAGADMDLTDSDF
+688 TAGAAMDLTGSGF

-718 GVAFDA
+718 GVAFGA

-746 NLDSATHGY
+746 NLGSATHGY

-765 GGFTFGAVKAGE
+765 GGFTFGAVNAGE
-777 GDVTLDLTEVTGAVN
+777 GDVTLDLTEVTGNVN
-792 SGTVGGNNIT
+792 NTTTVGGNNIT

-809 TTNLGAI
+809 TTNLDAI

-821 VTIDGMGIRGG
+821 VTIDGMGILGG
-832 DATTAALDLGNISIA
+832 DATTAALDLGDISIA

-861 VTIGTIT
+861 VTIGKITGT

-888 ATHDNAAVD
+888 ATHIDNAVD

-913 EIAANDFATAGHSIT
+913 EIADNDFTTSAIT

-933 FTGGLGN
+933 FTGGLGD

-994 GLTFTLDAAST
+994 GLTFKLDAAST

-1019 IDGSAATA
+1019 IGGSAATA

-1039 IMAGKAGGTITGGK
+1039 IAAGTMGGTITGGK
-1053 GADNITL
+1053 EADNITL
-1060 GDGVDT
+1060 GAGVDT
-1066 VNVASGDSTTT
+1066 VNVATAGDSTTT
-1077 AYDHITGFK
+1077 NYDHITGFA
-1086 ATTDGDILQLG
+1086 ATATGDILKLG
-1097 STTAVWTGSAPEG
+1097 STDIVTSFTG
-1110 WTVSSGVATYTVSGA
+1110 WTVNNGVAAKAGA
-1125 TATLDE
+1125 TLND
-1131 FISAFATSTTAGV
+1131 FINDFATSTTAGV
-1144 VAFAVGTSA
+1144 VAFAVDGN
-1153 ATYATYVLNSDGT
+1153 TYVLNSDGT
-1166 AGITDSD
+1166 EGTTDD

-1186 VSGTAGDNTIHIAA
+1186 VSTTAAADTIHIAA

>member
-360 AADKYVTPTVAGI
+360 AADKYVTPTVTGI

-428 DLGGSAALTAIKGG
+428 DLDSSAALTAVKGG

-449 VTKLAA
+449 VAKLAA

-468 VLKGMSGT
+468 VLKNMSGT

-487 QINGTNGATLTLS
+487 QINGTNGDTLTLS

-533 GTGDATTTNA
+533 GTGDATTTKA

-575 NVTASAEA
+575 TVTASAEA

-625 KFDGTVSANTAT
+625 KFDGTVSADTAT

-649 TTTTTAAAFNVA
+649 TTTTAAAAFNVA

-673 GAAKIQAAAATDVNI
+673 GAAKIRAAAAKDVNI
-688 TAGADMDLTDSDF
+688 TAGAAMDLAGSDF

-712 AGALTG
+712 AGALIG
-718 GVAFDA
+718 DVAFNA

-738 KASAITVG
+738 KASAITVDQLG
-746 NLDSATHGY
+746 SDAHGY

-777 GDVTLDLTEVTGAVN
+777 GDVTLDLTEVTGNVN
-792 SGTVGGNNIT
+792 NTTTVGGNNIT

-809 TTNLGAI
+809 TTKLGDI

-832 DATTAALDLGNISIA
+832 SAAIDALHLGDISIA

-861 VTIGTIT
+861 VTIGKITGT

-888 ATHDNAAVD
+888 GSHNDAVD

-913 EIAANDFATAGHSIT
+913 EIAANNFTTSAIT

-933 FTGGLGN
+933 FTGGLGK
-940 DKVNLTG
+940 DTVDLTG
-947 LTDATGQKA
+947 LTDATGTTTTMNLSIDTGVGNDDDVTITATGATHMTGTIANAETVTIIA
-956 ATINLNF
+956 ATDAAL
-963 DSGSTGTD
+963 DM
-971 TLTVTTND
+971 
-979 GTGLTNITGT
+979 TGLTITGNAVANTNITG
-989 VSENV
+989 S
-994 GLTFTLDAAST
+994 S
-1005 GIDISGLSYGDKST
+1005 K
-1019 IDGSAATA
+1019 
-1027 AANITG
+1027 
-1033 GKGVDT
+1033 VDT
-1039 IMAGKAGGTITGGK
+1039 LVAAVGGGTIEGKAGD
-1053 GADNITL
+1053 DNITL
-1060 GDGVDT
+1060 GAGVDKVKVGPET
-1066 VNVASGDSTTT
+1066 ANGVDIIQSFTSGTDKLEFSGTNGAAIFTQAAVNVSTATTLDAAKNLAAAGDGGTASIITWFQFEGNTYVVADSTN
-1077 AYDHITGFK
+1077 
-1086 ATTDGDILQLG
+1086 G
-1097 STTAVWTGSAPEG
+1097 STYTEATDA
-1110 WTVSSGVATYTVSGA
+1110 TVK
-1125 TATLDE
+1125 
-1131 FISAFATSTTAGV
+1131 
-1144 VAFAVGTSA
+1144 
-1153 ATYATYVLNSDGT
+1153 
-1166 AGITDSD
+1166 
-1173 VLVELV
+1173 LV
-1179 GVTGVTA
+1179 GLIDLSSCTA
-1186 VSGTAGDNTIHIAA
+1186 ADFTA

>member
-188 STNYNPYTPST
+188 TTSYNPYTPST

-360 AADKYVTPTVAGI
+360 AADKYVTPTVTGI

-428 DLGGSAALTAIKGG
+428 DLDSSAALTAVKGG

-487 QINGTNGATLTLS
+487 QINGTTGATLTLS

-533 GTGDATTTNA
+533 GDGTGATVA
-543 TLTLAS
+543 SLTLAS

-591 EYTATS
+591 EYTTTS

-625 KFDGTVSANTAT
+625 NFAGTVSADTAT
-637 SLTVDADGTLGD
+637 SLTVDADGTLGAGA
-649 TTTTTAAAFNVA
+649 TFNVA

-688 TAGADMDLTDSDF
+688 TAGAAMTLTDSGF
-701 AKAETVTLTQN
+701 AKAQTVTLTQN
-712 AGALTG
+712 AGALTATN
-718 GVAFDA
+718 VAFDA

-746 NLDSATHGY
+746 QLGSDAHGY

-765 GGFTFGAVKAGE
+765 GGFTFGAVNAGE
-777 GDVTLDLTEVTGAVN
+777 GDVTLDLTEVTGNVKTTT
-792 SGTVGGNNIT
+792 TVGGNNIT

-809 TTNLGAI
+809 TTNLGDI

-821 VTIDGMGIRGG
+821 VTIDGMGILGG
-832 DATTAALDLGNISIA
+832 SAAIDALHLGNISIA
-847 KDHSATISFDGSSD
+847 KDHSAAISFDGSSD

-868 GTGTGTSVTLD
+868 GTGTGTGTSVTLD
-879 ASGYLGAIS
+879 ASGYLGAINGGIV
-888 ATHDNAAVD
+888 TNAE

-913 EIAANDFATAGHSIT
+913 EIAANDFGTAAGIT

-933 FTGGLGN
+933 FTGGL
-940 DKVNLTG
+940 DDDTVDLTG
-947 LTDATGQKA
+947 LTNATPTQA

-971 TLTVTTND
+971 TLKVTTSNSA
-979 GTGLTNITGT
+979 GLTNITGT

-994 GLTFTLDAAST
+994 GLTFELDAAST

-1019 IDGSAATA
+1019 INGSATATA

-1039 IMAGKAGGTITGGK
+1039 ITAGVKGGTITGGL

-1060 GDGVDT
+1060 GAGVDT
-1066 VNVASGDSTTT
+1066 VNVATSGDSTTT
-1077 AYDHITGFK
+1077 AYDHITGFS
-1086 ATTDGDILQLG
+1086 ATATNGDILTLG
-1097 STTAVWTGSAPEG
+1097 STNPWTGTAAG
-1110 WTVSSGVATYTVSGA
+1110 WTITDGVATKTD
-1125 TATLDE
+1125 ATLND
-1131 FISAFATSTTAGV
+1131 FINDFAGSDTAGV
-1144 VAFAVGTSA
+1144 VAFAVDGN
-1153 ATYATYVLNSDGT
+1153 TYVLKSDTDTGT
-1166 AGITDSD
+1166 TND

-1186 VSGTAGDNTIHIAA
+1186 VGTTPADHTICIA

>member
-188 STNYNPYTPST
+188 TTSYNPYTPST

-271 NVESVNLTNAGTLA
+271 NVENVNLTNAGTLA

-360 AADKYVTPTVAGI
+360 AADKYVTPTVTGI

-423 GAVEA
+423 GSVEA
-428 DLGGSAALTAIKGG
+428 DLSGSAALTAIKGG

-468 VLKGMSGT
+468 VLKDMSGT

-487 QINGTNGATLTLS
+487 QINGTNSATLTLS

-514 VSTVTL
+514 TSNVTL

-625 KFDGTVSANTAT
+625 KFDGTVSADTAT

-649 TTTTTAAAFNVA
+649 TTTTAAAFNVA

-688 TAGADMDLTDSDF
+688 TAGAAMDLTGSDF

-738 KASAITVG
+738 KASAIIVG

-765 GGFTFGAVKAGE
+765 GGFTFGAVNAGE
-777 GDVTLDLTEVTGAVN
+777 GDVTLDLTEVTGNVN
-792 SGTVGGNNIT
+792 NTTTVGGNNIT

-809 TTNLGAI
+809 TTTLGDI

-821 VTIDGMGIRGG
+821 VTIDGMGILGG
-832 DATTAALDLGNISIA
+832 SATAAALDLGDIAIA

-861 VTIGTIT
+861 VMIGDIT

-879 ASGYLGAIS
+879 ASGYLGAINGGT
-888 ATHDNAAVD
+888 AGNAE

-913 EIAANDFATAGHSIT
+913 EIAANDFGTAGDIT

-933 FTGGLGN
+933 FTGGLGA

-947 LTDATGQKA
+947 LTTATGEKA

-971 TLTVTTND
+971 KLTVTTND

-994 GLTFTLDAAST
+994 DLTFNLDVAST

-1019 IDGSAATA
+1019 INGSAATAA

-1039 IMAGKAGGTITGGK
+1039 ITAGAKGGTITGGL

-1060 GDGVDT
+1060 GAGVDT
-1066 VNVASGDSTTT
+1066 VNVATAGDSTTT
-1077 AYDHITGFK
+1077 NYDHITAFEAK
-1086 ATTDGDILQLG
+1086 EAGDILQLG
-1097 STTAVWTGSAPEG
+1097 STDIVTSFTD
-1110 WTVSSGVATYTVSGA
+1110 WTVSNGVAAKVGA
-1125 TATLDE
+1125 TLND
-1131 FISAFATSTTAGV
+1131 FINDFATSTTAGV
-1144 VAFAVGTSA
+1144 VAFEFNSN
-1153 ATYATYVLNSDGT
+1153 TYVLNSDGT

-1186 VSGTAGDNTIHIAA
+1186 VSTTAATDTIHIAA

>member
-360 AADKYVTPTVAGI
+360 AADKYVTPTVTGI

-428 DLGGSAALTAIKGG
+428 DLDSSAALTAVKGG

-449 VTKLAA
+449 VAKLAA

-468 VLKGMSGT
+468 VLKDMSGT

-533 GTGDATTTNA
+533 GDGTGATVA
-543 TLTLAS
+543 SLTLAS

-591 EYTATS
+591 EYTTTR

-625 KFDGTVSANTAT
+625 NFAGTVSADTAT
-637 SLTVDADGTLGD
+637 SLTVDADGTLG
-649 TTTTTAAAFNVA
+649 TAAAFNVA

-688 TAGADMDLTDSDF
+688 TAGAAMTLTGSDF

-712 AGALTG
+712 AGALIG

-746 NLDSATHGY
+746 QLGSDAHGY

-777 GDVTLDLTEVTGAVN
+777 GDVTLDLTEVTGNVN
-792 SGTVGGNNIT
+792 TTTTTTVGGNNIT

-821 VTIDGMGIRGG
+821 VTIDGMGILGG
-832 DATTAALDLGNISIA
+832 SATIEALHLGDISIA

-861 VTIGTIT
+861 VTIGKIT

-897 ATIGAITAETV
+897 ATIDAITAETV

-913 EIAANDFATAGHSIT
+913 EIEANDFTIT

-933 FTGGLGN
+933 FTGGLDD
-940 DKVNLTG
+940 DKVDLTG

-994 GLTFTLDAAST
+994 GLTFKLDAAST
-1005 GIDISGLSYGDKST
+1005 GIDISGLSYGDTST
-1019 IDGSAATA
+1019 IDGSNAAAT
-1027 AANITG
+1027 ANITG

-1053 GADNITL
+1053 EADNITL
-1060 GDGVDT
+1060 GDDVDT
-1066 VNVASGDSTTT
+1066 VNVATAGDSTITD
-1077 AYDHITGFK
+1077 YDHITGF
-1086 ATTDGDILQLG
+1086 ATTATGGDILQLG
-1097 STTAVWTGSAPEG
+1097 STSILATSVTG
-1110 WTVSSGVATYTVSGA
+1110 WTVSNGVATIDSG
-1125 TATLDE
+1125 TATLTE
-1131 FISAFATSTTAGV
+1131 FISAFATSTTTTGV
-1144 VAFAVGTSA
+1144 VAFAVDGN
-1153 ATYATYVLNSDGT
+1153 TYVLNSDGT
-1166 AGITDSD
+1166 ATTTDD

-1186 VSGTAGDNTIHIAA
+1186 VSTTAAANTIHIAA

>member
-1 MADPKWFDEDAYLAN
+1 M
-16 KLVQLQ
+16 
-22 TIEPE
+22 
-27 KGWTPDLLQAE
+27 
-38 LAKYSATPY
+38 
-47 QHFVAQGN
+47 AQGN

-360 AADKYVTPTVAGI
+360 AADKYVTPTVTGI

-428 DLGGSAALTAIKGG
+428 DLDSSAALTAVKGG

-449 VTKLAA
+449 VAKLAA

-468 VLKGMSGT
+468 VLKNMSGT

-487 QINGTNGATLTLS
+487 QINGTNGDTLTLS

-533 GTGDATTTNA
+533 GTGDATTTKA

-625 KFDGTVSANTAT
+625 KFDGTVSADTAT

-649 TTTTTAAAFNVA
+649 TTTTAAAAFNVA

-673 GAAKIQAAAATDVNI
+673 GAAKIRAAAAKDVNI
-688 TAGADMDLTDSDF
+688 TAGAAMDLAGSDF

-712 AGALTG
+712 AGALIG
-718 GVAFDA
+718 DVAFNA

-738 KASAITVG
+738 KASAITVDQLG
-746 NLDSATHGY
+746 SDAHGY

-777 GDVTLDLTEVTGAVN
+777 GDVTLDLTEVTGNVN
-792 SGTVGGNNIT
+792 NTTTVGGNNIT

-809 TTNLGAI
+809 TTKLGDI

-832 DATTAALDLGNISIA
+832 SAAIDALHLGDISIA

-861 VTIGTIT
+861 VTIGKITGT

-888 ATHDNAAVD
+888 GSHNDAVD

-913 EIAANDFATAGHSIT
+913 EIAANNFTTSAIT

-933 FTGGLGN
+933 FTGGLGK
-940 DKVNLTG
+940 DTVDLTG
-947 LTDATGQKA
+947 LTDATGTTTTMNLSIDTGVGNDDDVTITATGATHMTGTIANAETVTIIA
-956 ATINLNF
+956 ATDAAL
-963 DSGSTGTD
+963 DM
-971 TLTVTTND
+971 
-979 GTGLTNITGT
+979 TGLTITGNAVANTNITG
-989 VSENV
+989 S
-994 GLTFTLDAAST
+994 S
-1005 GIDISGLSYGDKST
+1005 K
-1019 IDGSAATA
+1019 
-1027 AANITG
+1027 
-1033 GKGVDT
+1033 VDT
-1039 IMAGKAGGTITGGK
+1039 LVAAVGGGTIEGKAGD
-1053 GADNITL
+1053 DNITL
-1060 GDGVDT
+1060 GAGVDKVKVGPET
-1066 VNVASGDSTTT
+1066 ANGVDIIQSFTSGTDKLEFSGTNGAAIFTQAAVNVSTATTLDAAKNLAAAGDGGTASIITWFQFEGNTYVVADSTN
-1077 AYDHITGFK
+1077 
-1086 ATTDGDILQLG
+1086 G
-1097 STTAVWTGSAPEG
+1097 STYTEATDA
-1110 WTVSSGVATYTVSGA
+1110 TVK
-1125 TATLDE
+1125 
-1131 FISAFATSTTAGV
+1131 
-1144 VAFAVGTSA
+1144 
-1153 ATYATYVLNSDGT
+1153 
-1166 AGITDSD
+1166 
-1173 VLVELV
+1173 LV
-1179 GVTGVTA
+1179 GLIDLSSCTA
-1186 VSGTAGDNTIHIAA
+1186 ADFTA

>member
-188 STNYNPYTPST
+188 TTSYNPYTPST

-271 NVESVNLTNAGTLA
+271 NVENVNLTNAGTLA

-360 AADKYVTPTVAGI
+360 AADKYVTPTVTGI

-423 GAVEA
+423 GSVEA

-487 QINGTNGATLTLS
+487 QINGTTGATLTLS

-514 VSTVTL
+514 MSDVTL

-533 GTGDATTTNA
+533 GDGVGTTGAF
-543 TLTLAS
+543 LTLAS

-566 AKTAEAVTL
+566 AKTAEVVKL
-575 NVTASAEA
+575 GVTASAEA

-591 EYTATS
+591 EYTTTS
-597 GTLTLS
+597 GELTLS

-625 KFDGTVSANTAT
+625 SFAGTVIANTAT
-637 SLTVDADGTLGD
+637 SLTVDADGTLG
-649 TTTTTAAAFNVA
+649 AAATFNVA
-661 KASSVTVDAANG
+661 KATSVTVDAANG
-673 GAAKIQAAAATDVNI
+673 GTAKIQAAAAKDVNI
-688 TAGADMDLTDSDF
+688 TAGAAMALTGSDF

-746 NLDSATHGY
+746 NLGSATHGY

-777 GDVTLDLTEVTGAVN
+777 GDVTLDLTEVTGNVN
-792 SGTVGGNNIT
+792 TPTTTAPTVDGNNIT

-809 TTNLGAI
+809 TTNLGDI

-821 VTIDGMGIRGG
+821 VTIDGMGILGG
-832 DATTAALDLGNISIA
+832 SAAIDALHLGNISIA
-847 KDHSATISFDGSSD
+847 KDHSAAISFDGSSD

-879 ASGYLGAIS
+879 ASGYLGAIT
-888 ATHDNAAVD
+888 AHVDAVD

-913 EIAANDFATAGHSIT
+913 EIAANDFATVGHSIT

-940 DKVNLTG
+940 DKVDLTG
-947 LTDATGQKA
+947 LTDATGTTTTMNLSIDTGVGNDDDVTIT
-956 ATINLNF
+956 AT
-963 DSGSTGTD
+963 GATHMTGTIANAEE
-971 TLTVTTND
+971 VTITAGTAALD
-979 GTGLTNITGT
+979 MTGLTITGNT
-989 VSENV
+989 ADDTTITGSDVIDTLVAAV
-994 GLTFTLDAAST
+994 G
-1005 GIDISGLSYGDKST
+1005 GGK
-1019 IDGSAATA
+1019 
-1027 AANITG
+1027 ITG
-1033 GKGVDT
+1033 GKE
-1039 IMAGKAGGTITGGK
+1039 
-1053 GADNITL
+1053 ADNITL
-1060 GDGVDT
+1060 GAGVDT
-1066 VNVASGDSTTT
+1066 VNVAPGDSTTT
-1077 AYDHITGFK
+1077 DYDHITGF
-1086 ATTDGDILQLG
+1086 ATTATGDILQLD
-1097 STTAVWTGSAPEG
+1097 STSIATSVTG
-1110 WTVSSGVATYTVSGA
+1110 WTVSNGVATIDSG
-1125 TATLDE
+1125 TATLTE
-1131 FISAFATSTTAGV
+1131 FISAFATTTGV
-1144 VAFAVGTSA
+1144 VAFAVGGN
-1153 ATYATYVLNSDGT
+1153 TYVLNSDGT
-1166 AGITDSD
+1166 DTTTDD

-1186 VSGTAGDNTIHIAA
+1186 VSTTAATNTIHIAA

>member
-360 AADKYVTPTVAGI
+360 AADKYVTPTVTGI

-428 DLGGSAALTAIKGG
+428 DLDSSAALTAVKGG

-449 VTKLAA
+449 VAKLAA

-468 VLKGMSGT
+468 VLKDMSGT

-487 QINGTNGATLTLS
+487 QINGTNGDTLTLS

-533 GTGDATTTNA
+533 GDGTGATVA
-543 TLTLAS
+543 SLTLAS

-625 KFDGTVSANTAT
+625 NFAGTVSADTAT
-637 SLTVDADGTLGD
+637 SLTVDADGTLG
-649 TTTTTAAAFNVA
+649 TAAFNVA

-688 TAGADMDLTDSDF
+688 TAGAAMDLTGSGF

-712 AGALTG
+712 AGALTAAN
-718 GVAFDA
+718 VAFDA

-746 NLDSATHGY
+746 QLGSDAHGY

-777 GDVTLDLTEVTGAVN
+777 GDVTLDLTEVTGNVN
-792 SGTVGGNNIT
+792 TTTTTTVGGNNIT

-809 TTNLGAI
+809 TTNLGDI

-821 VTIDGMGIRGG
+821 VTIDGMGILGG
-832 DATTAALDLGNISIA
+832 DATTAALDLGDISIA

-879 ASGYLGAIS
+879 ASGYLGAINGGI
-888 ATHDNAAVD
+888 ATNAE

-913 EIAANDFATAGHSIT
+913 EIAANDFETTGDIT

-933 FTGGLGN
+933 FTGGLRA
-940 DKVNLTG
+940 DKVDLTG
-947 LTDATGQKA
+947 LTAAATGTTTTMNLSIDTGVGADEVTITAKG
-956 ATINLNF
+956 ATHM
-963 DSGSTGTD
+963 TGTIANAE
-971 TLTVTTND
+971 TVTIAAGTAALD
-979 GTGLTNITGT
+979 MTGLTITGNTADDTNITGS
-989 VSENV
+989 SE
-994 GLTFTLDAAST
+994 
-1005 GIDISGLSYGDKST
+1005 
-1019 IDGSAATA
+1019 
-1027 AANITG
+1027 
-1033 GKGVDT
+1033 VDT
-1039 IMAGKAGGTITGGK
+1039 LVAAVGGGTITGGK

-1060 GDGVDT
+1060 GAGVDT
-1066 VNVASGDSTTT
+1066 VVVASGDSTITD
-1077 AYDHITGFK
+1077 YDHITGF
-1086 ATTDGDILQLG
+1086 ATTATGGDILQLG
-1097 STTAVWTGSAPEG
+1097 STSILATSVTG
-1110 WTVSSGVATYTVSGA
+1110 WTVSNGVATIDSG
-1125 TATLDE
+1125 TATLTE
-1131 FISAFATSTTAGV
+1131 FISAFATSTTTTGV
-1144 VAFAVGTSA
+1144 VAFAVDGN
-1153 ATYATYVLNSDGT
+1153 TYVLNSDGT
-1166 AGITDSD
+1166 ATTTGD

-1186 VSGTAGDNTIHIAA
+1186 VSTTAAANTIHIAA

>member
-360 AADKYVTPTVAGI
+360 AADKYVTPTVTGI

-428 DLGGSAALTAIKGG
+428 DLDSSAALTAVKGG

-449 VTKLAA
+449 VAKLAA

-468 VLKGMSGT
+468 VLKDMSGT

-487 QINGTNGATLTLS
+487 QINGTNGDTLTLS

-533 GTGDATTTNA
+533 GDGTGATVA
-543 TLTLAS
+543 SLTLAS

-625 KFDGTVSANTAT
+625 NFAGTVSADTAT
-637 SLTVDADGTLGD
+637 SLTVDADGTLG
-649 TTTTTAAAFNVA
+649 TAAAATFNVA

-688 TAGADMDLTDSDF
+688 TAGAAMDLTGGF

-712 AGALTG
+712 AGLLDATG
-718 GVAFDA
+718 VDFAA

-746 NLDSATHGY
+746 NLGSATHGY

-777 GDVTLDLTEVTGAVN
+777 GDVTLDLTEVTGNVN
-792 SGTVGGNNIT
+792 TTTAPTVDGNNIT

-809 TTNLGAI
+809 TTNLGDI

-821 VTIDGMGIRGG
+821 VTIDGMGILGG
-832 DATTAALDLGNISIA
+832 DATTAALDLGDISIA

-861 VTIGTIT
+861 VTIDKIT

-879 ASGYLGAIS
+879 ASGYLGAINGGI
-888 ATHDNAAVD
+888 ATNAE

-913 EIAANDFATAGHSIT
+913 EIAANDFETTGDIT

-933 FTGGLGN
+933 FTGGLRA
-940 DKVNLTG
+940 DKVDLTG
-947 LTDATGQKA
+947 LTAAATGTTTTMNLSIDTGVGADEVTITAKG
-956 ATINLNF
+956 ATHM
-963 DSGSTGTD
+963 TGTIANAE
-971 TLTVTTND
+971 TVTIAAGTAALD
-979 GTGLTNITGT
+979 MTGLTITGNTADDTNITGS
-989 VSENV
+989 SE
-994 GLTFTLDAAST
+994 
-1005 GIDISGLSYGDKST
+1005 
-1019 IDGSAATA
+1019 
-1027 AANITG
+1027 
-1033 GKGVDT
+1033 VDT
-1039 IMAGKAGGTITGGK
+1039 LVAAVGGGTITGDK

-1060 GDGVDT
+1060 GAGVDT
-1066 VNVASGDSTTT
+1066 VVVASGDSTTT
-1077 AYDHITGFK
+1077 NYDHITGF
-1086 ATTDGDILQLG
+1086 ATTATGDILQLG
-1097 STTAVWTGSAPEG
+1097 SIVIDTSVSDWTITE
-1110 WTVSSGVATYTVSGA
+1110 GVATKA
-1125 TATLDE
+1125 NANLDD
-1131 FISAFATSTTAGV
+1131 FIEDFTTGDTKGV
-1144 VAFAVGTSA
+1144 VAFEFDNN
-1153 ATYATYVLNSDGT
+1153 TYVLNSDGT

-1186 VSGTAGDNTIHIAA
+1186 VSTTAATNTIHIA

>member
-360 AADKYVTPTVAGI
+360 AADKYVTPTVTGI

-428 DLGGSAALTAIKGG
+428 DLDSSAALTAVKGG

-449 VTKLAA
+449 VAKLAA

-468 VLKGMSGT
+468 VLKDMSGT

-533 GTGDATTTNA
+533 GDGTGATVA
-543 TLTLAS
+543 SLTLAS

-575 NVTASAEA
+575 DVTASAEA

-625 KFDGTVSANTAT
+625 NFAGTVSADTAT
-637 SLTVDADGTLGD
+637 SLTVDADGTLG
-649 TTTTTAAAFNVA
+649 TAAAAAAFNVA

-688 TAGADMDLTDSDF
+688 TAGAAMDLTGSDF

-746 NLDSATHGY
+746 NLGSATHGY

-765 GGFTFGAVKAGE
+765 GGFTFGAVNAGE
-777 GDVTLDLTEVTGAVN
+777 GDVTLDLTEVTGNVN
-792 SGTVGGNNIT
+792 NTTTVGGNNIT

-809 TTNLGAI
+809 TTNLGDI

-821 VTIDGMGIRGG
+821 VTIDGMGILGG
-832 DATTAALDLGNISIA
+832 SAAIDALHLGDISIA
-847 KDHSATISFDGSSD
+847 KDHSAAISFDGSSD

-888 ATHDNAAVD
+888 GAAHTPDVE
-897 ATIGAITAETV
+897 ATIGAIKAETV

-913 EIAANDFATAGHSIT
+913 EIAANSFETANNNDIT

-933 FTGGLGN
+933 FTGGLGA
-940 DKVNLTG
+940 DKVDLTG
-947 LTDATGQKA
+947 LTAAATGTTTMNLSIDTGVGADEVTITAKG
-956 ATINLNF
+956 ATHM
-963 DSGSTGTD
+963 TGTIANAE
-971 TLTVTTND
+971 TVTIAA
-979 GTGLTNITGT
+979 GTGAALDMTGLTITGNTADDTNITGS
-989 VSENV
+989 SE
-994 GLTFTLDAAST
+994 
-1005 GIDISGLSYGDKST
+1005 
-1019 IDGSAATA
+1019 
-1027 AANITG
+1027 
-1033 GKGVDT
+1033 VDT
-1039 IMAGKAGGTITGGK
+1039 LVAAVGGGTITGGK

-1060 GDGVDT
+1060 GAGVDT
-1066 VNVASGDSTTT
+1066 VNVATSGDSTTT
-1077 AYDHITGFK
+1077 AYDHITGFS
-1086 ATTDGDILQLG
+1086 ATATNGDILTLG
-1097 STTAVWTGSAPEG
+1097 STTLWTGTAAG
-1110 WTVSSGVATYTVSGA
+1110 WTITDGVATKTN
-1125 TATLDE
+1125 ATLDD
-1131 FISAFATSTTAGV
+1131 FIAAFADSTTAGV
-1144 VAFAVGTSA
+1144 VAFAVGSN
-1153 ATYATYVLNSDGT
+1153 TYVLNNYSDTT
-1166 AGITDSD
+1166 AD

-1186 VSGTAGDNTIHIAA
+1186 VGITPADHTICIA

>member
-360 AADKYVTPTVAGI
+360 AADKYVTPTVTGI

-428 DLGGSAALTAIKGG
+428 DLDSSAALTAVKGG

-449 VTKLAA
+449 VAKLAA

-468 VLKGMSGT
+468 VLKNMSGT

-487 QINGTNGATLTLS
+487 QINGTNGDTLTLS

-533 GTGDATTTNA
+533 GTGDATTTKA

-625 KFDGTVSANTAT
+625 NFAGTVNADTAT

-688 TAGADMDLTDSDF
+688 TAGAAMDLTGSGF

-738 KASAITVG
+738 KASAIIVG

-765 GGFTFGAVKAGE
+765 GGFTFGAVNAGE
-777 GDVTLDLTEVTGAVN
+777 GDVTLDLTEVTGNVN
-792 SGTVGGNNIT
+792 NTTTVGGNNIT

-809 TTNLGAI
+809 TTTLGDI

-821 VTIDGMGIRGG
+821 VTIDGMGILGG
-832 DATTAALDLGNISIA
+832 SATAAALDLGDIAIA

-861 VTIGTIT
+861 VMIGDIT

-879 ASGYLGAIS
+879 ASGYLGAINGGT
-888 ATHDNAAVD
+888 AGNAE

-913 EIAANDFATAGHSIT
+913 EIAANDFGTAGDIT

-933 FTGGLGN
+933 FTGGLGA

-947 LTDATGQKA
+947 LTDAA
-956 ATINLNF
+956 
-963 DSGSTGTD
+963 TGTTTMNLSID
-971 TLTVTTND
+971 TGVGDEDVVSIMANGATHMTGTIANAEEVTITAGTAALD
-979 GTGLTNITGT
+979 MTGLTITGNT
-989 VSENV
+989 ADDTTITGSSAVDTLVAAV
-994 GLTFTLDAAST
+994 G
-1005 GIDISGLSYGDKST
+1005 GGK
-1019 IDGSAATA
+1019 
-1027 AANITG
+1027 ITG
-1033 GKGVDT
+1033 G
-1039 IMAGKAGGTITGGK
+1039 AGD
-1053 GADNITL
+1053 DNITL
-1060 GDGVDT
+1060 GAGVDT
-1066 VNVASGDSTTT
+1066 VKVGPEATSGVDIIQNFTSGTDKLGFSDLKGTATFTTT
-1077 AYDHITGFK
+1077 AVIVTTATNLDAAK
-1086 ATTDGDILQLG
+1086 ALAVAGDGATNSIISWFQFDGNTYVVADSTDG
-1097 STTAVWTGSAPEG
+1097 S
-1110 WTVSSGVATYTVSGA
+1110 TYTEA
-1125 TATLDE
+1125 TDAT
-1131 FISAFATSTTAGV
+1131 V
-1144 VAFAVGTSA
+1144 K
-1153 ATYATYVLNSDGT
+1153 
-1166 AGITDSD
+1166 
-1173 VLVELV
+1173 LV
-1179 GVTGVTA
+1179 GLIDLSSCTA
-1186 VSGTAGDNTIHIAA
+1186 ADFTA